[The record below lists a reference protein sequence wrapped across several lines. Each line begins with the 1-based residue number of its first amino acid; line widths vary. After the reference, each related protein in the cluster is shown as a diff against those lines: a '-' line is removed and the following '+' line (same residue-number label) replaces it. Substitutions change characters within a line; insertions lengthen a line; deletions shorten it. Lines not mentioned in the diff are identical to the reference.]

1 MRRRPF
7 RLVPAEISHETVAAL
22 DELLDQARRGEV
34 IGIAY
39 AVMCKGRDYFVDTAG
54 EAHRSPTFALGMVQV
69 LNLEVARRAHDI
81 E

>member
-7 RLVPAEISHETVAAL
+7 RLVPAEVSHETVEAL
-22 DELLDQARRGEV
+22 GQLLDQARRGEI

-39 AVMCKGRDYFVDTAG
+39 AVMCKGRDYFVDAAG
-54 EAHRSPTFALGMVQV
+54 EAHRSPTFARGMVSE
-69 LNLEVARRAHDI
+69 LNDALGRRARG